1 MSSGTGP
8 TPPMLSWLEVTL
20 TPAENGTTLDLAHE
34 AHVDPD
40 LWGRF
45 GPGAV
50 GVGWDLA
57 LVGLGLHIESGSA
70 VDPETALAFPTS
82 PVGVE
87 FVRHAAASGTWAP
100 CFRAAPAPPDALL
113 RDGAGQLV
121 GEAEAGKAAGH

>member
-45 GPGAV
+45 GPGAA
-50 GVGWDLA
+50 G
-57 LVGLGLHIESGSA
+57 
-70 VDPETALAFPTS
+70 TS
-82 PVGVE
+82 P
-87 FVRHAAASGTWAP
+87 
-100 CFRAAPAPPDALL
+100 
-113 RDGAGQLV
+113 
-121 GEAEAGKAAGH
+121 